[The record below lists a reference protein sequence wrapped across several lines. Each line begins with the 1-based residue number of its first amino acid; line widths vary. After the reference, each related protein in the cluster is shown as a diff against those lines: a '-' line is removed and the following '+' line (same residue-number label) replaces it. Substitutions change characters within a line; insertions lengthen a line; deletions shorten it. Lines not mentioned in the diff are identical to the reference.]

1 MNIFLTNIGFLILA
15 VFLLGALGSLF
26 AKGDKLANWIGSGFA
41 AVGCALTALFA
52 SVLLLSSIPVN
63 LSIPTFFPFMS
74 VDIYIDSLSAFFMLV
89 ISVVGFACSVYGLDY
104 MKHYFGKYSINSF
117 GFFYN
122 LFIASLLLVVT
133 ANNALY
139 FLMVWEVM
147 SLTSYFL
154 VIYEHKE
161 WENTQAGILYFV
173 MTHLGTIFITITFL
187 LLFIATGSFNFQ
199 DIKFVSGSVSPV
211 VKNLIFLTALIGFGT
226 KAGIIPLH
234 IWLPRAH
241 PAAPSQVSAL
251 MSGVMIKTA
260 IYMMIRLFV
269 DILSPVP
276 VWWGIIIL
284 LIAAVSSLLGVLYA
298 LAEHDIKRLLAYHSV
313 ENIGIILM
321 GLGSGLIFLG
331 LGMNNLAT
339 IGIVAA
345 LFHTMNHAVFK
356 SLLFLAAGSVVSKT
370 HTRNMEEY
378 GGLIKKMP
386 YTAFFFL
393 IGAISI
399 SALPPF
405 NGFASEWLT
414 FQSLIFGIGSGGGML
429 VKVTFVIA
437 TTFLAFTG
445 GLAVACFVKAFG
457 VSFLARPRSY
467 EAKKATESGWSM
479 QIGMALT
486 ALLTLI
492 LGVFSAPVMVFLT
505 KIVMQLKGLTDY
517 SKIVN
522 FRKEVILLDNWVT
535 MLNMPTILVG
545 LILGLILTWLITYV
559 VSRQQKRVFYN
570 TWECGAPGL
579 TPRMEITSTAFARSL
594 IVMFGGI
601 LRPTKQNQIEYSDAD
616 SRYFSLS
623 RTVTLS
629 TRNVYEEKVYRPIQ
643 SILHFLSEKT
653 ASIQSGN
660 LNQYLSYIFVILAL
674 LLIWARYY

>member
-1 MNIFLTNIGFLILA
+1 MNIFLTNLGVLILI
-15 VFLLGALGSLF
+15 VFTLGAVGSLIV
-26 AKGDKLANWIGSGFA
+26 KGDKLGNWIGSGFA
-41 AVGCALTALFA
+41 TAGCALTVFFS
-52 SVLLLSSIPVN
+52 SVLLLNPSPVN
-63 LSIPTFFPFMS
+63 LSIPTFFPLLNIS
-74 VDIYIDSLSAFFMLV
+74 IHIDSLSAFFMLI
-89 ISVVGFACSVYGLDY
+89 ISVVGLVCSIYGLDY
-104 MKHYFGKYSINSF
+104 MKHYFGKYSLNSF

-139 FLMVWEVM
+139 FLIVWEVM

-161 WENTQAGILYFV
+161 RENTQAGLLYFV
-173 MTHLGTIFITITFL
+173 MMHFGTIFITISFL
-187 LLFIATGSFNFQ
+187 LLFMATGSFDFQ
-199 DIKFVSGSVSPV
+199 SVKFMSEPIPTLL
-211 VKNLIFLTALIGFGT
+211 KNLIFITALIGFGT

-269 DILSPVP
+269 DLLSPVP
-276 VWWGIIIL
+276 IWWGIVIL
-284 LIAAVSSLLGVLYA
+284 LIAAISTLLGVLYA
-298 LAEHDIKRLLAYHSV
+298 LAEHDIKKLLAYHSV
-313 ENIGIILM
+313 ENIGIILL

-339 IGIVAA
+339 LGIVAA

-356 SLLFLAAGSVVSKT
+356 SLLFLAAGSVVAKT

-378 GGLIKKMP
+378 GGLIQKMP

-414 FQSLIFGIGSGGGML
+414 FQSLISGIGSEAMMIKL
-429 VKVTFVIA
+429 SFVIA

-445 GLAVACFVKAFG
+445 GLAAACFVKAFG
-457 VSFLARPRSY
+457 ISFLARPRSH
-467 EAKKATESGWSM
+467 EAEQVTESGWNM
-479 QIGMALT
+479 QIGMAIP
-486 ALLTLI
+486 AVLTLV
-492 LGVFSAPVMVFLT
+492 LGVLASPIMVFLT
-505 KIVMQLKGLTDY
+505 AITANLKGFSENKQTLISGNGVISIDNLLT
-517 SKIVN
+517 
-522 FRKEVILLDNWVT
+522 FF
-535 MLNMPTILVG
+535 NMPTVLIW
-545 LILGLILTWLITYV
+545 LILGFIITWIMVYIF
-559 VSRQQKRVFYN
+559 SRQQKSVIYN

-616 SRYFSLS
+616 SRYFTLS
-623 RTVTLS
+623 KTVTLI
-629 TRNVYEEKVYRPIQ
+629 TPNLYEEKVYRPIQ
-643 SILHFLSEKT
+643 NLINFLSEKT
-653 ASIQSGN
+653 AKIQSGN
-660 LNQYLSYIFVILAL
+660 LNQYIAYIFVILAL